1 MVGVPDTNSGR
12 RGTPPATQTTRE
24 NGLSTG
30 QIGGLIIEMNDILRD
45 EFYPALGSNK
55 TRRFDT
61 IWGAI
66 QSLLCAEAISAAQNL
81 AKITCESPITIQQ
94 PSTAQSYAAVTQ
106 SNLPSLPTPRVQPVP
121 QSLAREVRVSRRDC
135 PDLVRG
141 DLQDP
146 AKVVPMLNQT
156 ITKFSDGQVKAAQA
170 LSSGDLV
177 LQVDSERT
185 RQDLHKQSE

>member
-1 MVGVPDTNSGR
+1 MVGVPDINSSC
-12 RGTPPATQTTRE
+12 RGTPPATQTTLE

-45 EFYPALGSNK
+45 EFYPALESDK
-55 TRRFDT
+55 TCWFDT

-81 AKITCESPITIQQ
+81 AKTTHESPITIQQ
-94 PSTAQSYAAVTQ
+94 PPTAQSYATVTQ

-135 PDLVRG
+135 PDPIRG

-146 AKVVPMLNQT
+146 AKVVPMLNQA
-156 ITKFSDGQVKAAQA
+156 ITKFSDGRVEAARA
-170 LSSGDLV
+170 LPSGDLV
-177 LQVDSERT
+177 L
-185 RQDLHKQSE
+185 